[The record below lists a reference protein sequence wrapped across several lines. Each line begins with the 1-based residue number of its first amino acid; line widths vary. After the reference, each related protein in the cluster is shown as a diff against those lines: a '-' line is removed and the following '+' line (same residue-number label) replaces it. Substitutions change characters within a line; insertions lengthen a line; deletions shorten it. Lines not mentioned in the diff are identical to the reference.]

1 MFGAFLSNVSLGTA
15 NFLAYTMLLLV
26 AIFLVS
32 GPTIAYYFWRKNKGM
47 KAAVPTE
54 SA

>member
-15 NFLAYTMLLLV
+15 NFLAYIMLLLV

-32 GPTIAYYFWRKNKGM
+32 GPAIAYYYWKKNKLM
-47 KAAVPTE
+47 KAAVPTD